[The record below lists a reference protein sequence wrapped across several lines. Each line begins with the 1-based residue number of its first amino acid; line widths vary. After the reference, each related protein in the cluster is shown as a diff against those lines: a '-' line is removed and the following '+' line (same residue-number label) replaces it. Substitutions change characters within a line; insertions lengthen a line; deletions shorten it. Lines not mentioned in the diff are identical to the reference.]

1 MFWALMRLN
10 ACNNGCDLMEF
21 YRVNDHMVKC
31 LVTEEDMEQYDIKI
45 EDFFSKNENA
55 LMFIQEVVKMAAREV
70 DYKPSGMMTSLQIAP
85 IPDKGIA
92 IFLTE
97 DEEVNADLALRLMK
111 KVGVDIPEDVLK
123 GVTNSSP
130 DKRADFVKNLIKNL
144 HNEAMKEMGI
154 TSDSAHNKPAGQ
166 NKVVDRNN
174 PKQER
179 ISNLER
185 KVFVF
190 ETIRDVIAYTNAVEM
205 PEEIESSLYKD
216 PKTGNFYMLLERKE
230 VSVQTLAGVYLTA
243 YEYGKFVSEKE
254 EQEEY
259 IKEHCECVIAE
270 NAIGKLKK

>member
-1 MFWALMRLN
+1 
-10 ACNNGCDLMEF
+10 MEF

-97 DEEVNADLALRLMK
+97 DEEVNVDLALRLMK
-111 KVGVDIPEDVLK
+111 KAGVDIPEDVLK

-144 HNEAMKEMGI
+144 HNEAMKEMGL